1 MKELA
6 LHVLDIAENSVRA
19 RADRIKIEVL
29 ENVGEDV
36 LEIAVEDN
44 GEGMDEAMMKRVRDP
59 FFTGQSKKKKIGLGI
74 PLLEQLAEHCDGKLD
89 ISSQPR
95 LGTKVRACFRRSHI
109 DLPPLGSMADTLIA
123 LFGSHPHI
131 DIIYEHEVE
140 ECRWSFSSRKLL
152 EEIGLTTLGEMSQV
166 LPGIRD
172 WIEYHEQ
179 HLQEGA
185 KNL

>member
-19 RADRIKIEVL
+19 KADCIRVEVW
-29 ENVGEDV
+29 EDAGEDV
-36 LEIAVEDN
+36 LEVTVEDN
-44 GEGMDEAMMKRVRDP
+44 GEGMDAQTLQMVRDP
-59 FFTGQSKKKKIGLGI
+59 FFTGQKKKKKIGLGI
-74 PLLEQLAEHCDGKLD
+74 PLVEQLAEHCEGKLD

-95 LGTKVRACFRRSHI
+95 RGTTVRACFRRSHI
-109 DLPPLGSMADTLIA
+109 DLPPLGSMADTLVA
-123 LFGSHPHI
+123 LFGSHPEI
-131 DIIYEHEVE
+131 DIVYEHEVDG
-140 ECRWSFSSRKLL
+140 CRWSFSSRGLL
-152 EEIGLTTLGEMSQV
+152 QEIGLADPGEISQV

-172 WIEYHEQ
+172 WIEYHER